1 MLDIIKKSI
10 NFKPKLNKTF
20 QSSLY
25 YLYLTAVSVFFLGD
39 IFRKVAI
46 YFECEFTRYSTVSKL
61 VVLLIFFIFF
71 TFNFKTYI
79 KEDYFKKM
87 AIAITILTIT
97 FILGQISLRSNI
109 SQPLNFFLN
118 IEYLVKYLYLPVTIL

>member
-10 NFKPKLNKTF
+10 NLNPKLNKTF

-25 YLYLTAVSVFFLGD
+25 FLYLTAVSVFFIGD
-39 IFRKVAI
+39 VFRKIAI

-71 TFNFKTYI
+71 IFNLKRYI
-79 KEDYFKKM
+79 REDYFKKM
-87 AIAITILTIT
+87 ATDQMPT
-97 FILGQISLRSNI
+97 
-109 SQPLNFFLN
+109 LNAQ
-118 IEYLVKYLYLPVTIL
+118 